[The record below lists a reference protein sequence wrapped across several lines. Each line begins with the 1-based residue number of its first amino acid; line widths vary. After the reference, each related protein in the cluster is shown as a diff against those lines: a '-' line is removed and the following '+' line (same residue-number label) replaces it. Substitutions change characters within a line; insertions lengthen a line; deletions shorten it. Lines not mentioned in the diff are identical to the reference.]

1 VSLPFSDHCEPLA
14 DDKADLHSVLSA
26 LEQELRYGRF
36 LYVEIRPIRKIE
48 YASSFYCSS
57 HAYCLHQLDL
67 KPDLDTLFSS
77 FHKDSTQ
84 RKVRRAEREGLIYEE
99 GRRESLLDVFYRL
112 LLLTRRRHGL
122 PPQPRTWF
130 QNLIDC
136 FGEALK
142 IRVAFKNSLPVAA
155 ILTIRNKE
163 TLLYKYGC
171 SDKRFQNLGGMHFL
185 FWRAIQEAKED
196 RLRVLDFGRSD
207 PENTGLI
214 KFKDRWGCMNSAMT
228 YSRFSAS
235 EHSRGAFSPEMR
247 WGRRGARRVLR
258 YLPDS
263 VLCSAGDLLYRHL
276 G

>member
-1 VSLPFSDHCEPLA
+1 MERRVPIYQVDPLRDPRWREFLDGHPSASVFHTPAWLEALRRTYGYASVVLTTAPPGTQLSSGVVYCPVNSWLTGKRLVSLPFSDHCEPLA

-67 KPDLDTLFSS
+67 KPDLDTLFSG

-84 RKVRRAEREGLIYEE
+84 RKVRRAESEGLIYEE
-99 GRRESLLDVFYRL
+99 GRRESLLDIFYRL

-136 FGEALK
+136 LRSAE
-142 IRVAFKNSLPVAA
+142 NS
-155 ILTIRNKE
+155 
-163 TLLYKYGC
+163 GC
-171 SDKRFQNLGGMHFL
+171 VQK
-185 FWRAIQEAKED
+185 
-196 RLRVLDFGRSD
+196 
-207 PENTGLI
+207 
-214 KFKDRWGCMNSAMT
+214 
-228 YSRFSAS
+228 
-235 EHSRGAFSPEMR
+235 
-247 WGRRGARRVLR
+247 
-258 YLPDS
+258 
-263 VLCSAGDLLYRHL
+263 
-276 G
+276 